1 MRAAV
6 FDRYGGPDVVRIAE
20 VSRPEPRAREVLVRV
35 DASAVTSADSR
46 IRAARFPPGFSAF
59 ARMMFGVTR
68 PRRPILGSTFSGTV
82 ESVGARVT
90 DLAPGDEV
98 CGMTGMRLGAHAEY
112 VTARKVTRK
121 PPGVTHED
129 AAGVLFGGTT
139 ALFFLRDKASVGPG
153 MSVLVNGAS
162 GAIGTNA
169 VQLAK
174 HLGATVTGVTSTKN
188 VALVTRLG
196 AVRVIDYTVDD
207 LAVTSD
213 QFDVVLDTVGTL
225 SIASGRQLL
234 CPDGRLLLVVASLGD
249 TIRARGN
256 VVAGSAPERVE
267 DFDLLLRLVANGVVT
282 VVHDQT
288 YDLDDIVEAHR
299 RVDTGHKVGNV
310 VVRPSSWGRS

>member
-6 FDRYGGPDVVRIAE
+6 FDRYGGPEVVHIAE
-20 VSRPEPRAREVLVRV
+20 VPRPQPRAREVLVRV
-35 DASAVTSADSR
+35 EASAVTSADSR
-46 IRAARFPPGFSAF
+46 IRAARFPRGFGVF
-59 ARMMFGVTR
+59 ARAMFGITR
-68 PRRPILGSTFSGTV
+68 PRRPILGSAFSGVV
-82 ESVGARVT
+82 ESVGERVT
-90 DLAPGDEV
+90 DLVPGDDV
-98 CGMTGMRLGAHAEY
+98 CGMTGMGLGAHAEY
-112 VTARKVTRK
+112 VTAKNVTRK
-121 PPGVTHED
+121 PPGATHDD

-153 MSVLVNGAS
+153 TSVLVNGAS

-174 HLGATVTGVTSTKN
+174 HFGATVTGVTSTKN
-188 VALVTRLG
+188 VALVTDLG
-196 AVRVIDYTVDD
+196 ADRVIDYTSEDPT
-207 LAVTSD
+207 ATSER
-213 QFDVVLDTVGTL
+213 FDVVLDTVGTL

-234 CPDGRLLLVVASLGD
+234 RPDGRLLLVVASLGD

-256 VVAGSAPERVE
+256 VVAGSAPERAA
-267 DFDLLLRLVANGVVT
+267 DFDLLLRLVADGVVT